1 MKINENCLPII
12 LILRPF
18 KHICAVLDSKS
29 AVLKWKMCS
38 TKICCNKC
46 NVFKKAQYLYVP
58 KLTYLIRIKLQNLQ
72 LAGIIILI
80 NQSVY
85 TLHVHTCSQ
94 KPLPYQ
100 LHHFHYADVSF
111 NSIWCYCNLQDL
123 HHEWNNLHH
132 QHRDQPIRS

>member
-1 MKINENCLPII
+1 
-12 LILRPF
+12 
-18 KHICAVLDSKS
+18 
-29 AVLKWKMCS
+29 MCS

-100 LHHFHYADVSF
+100 LHHFHYADVIF
-111 NSIWCYCNLQDL
+111 NSIWCYCNLQDS
-123 HHEWNNLHH
+123 HHESINLHH
-132 QHRDQPIRS
+132 QHQDQPIRSQLFVRRRSFFTSLHSCKHTSTGI

>member
-1 MKINENCLPII
+1 
-12 LILRPF
+12 
-18 KHICAVLDSKS
+18 
-29 AVLKWKMCS
+29 MCS

-100 LHHFHYADVSF
+100 LHHFHYADVIF
-111 NSIWCYCNLQDL
+111 NSIWCYCNLQDS
-123 HHEWNNLHH
+123 HHESINLHH
-132 QHRDQPIRS
+132 QHQDQPMAYVILGLVRSRLRWFGHPIYDFYKIST